1 MTDQDYLARAAE
13 IAEKST
19 EEIPCGCVLVRSGK
33 VITAQFNSQHA
44 DNMAVNHAEIKAIVS
59 ANYTLGKRELTATTA
74 YCTCEPCAMCLTALS
89 YAKVARIVYAKSMA
103 ELSPNDPQAKLDSQK
118 FVKGL
123 NFVPVLEHIPA

>member
-1 MTDQDYLARAAE
+1 VCWCEAA
-13 IAEKST
+13 KLLPPNS
-19 EEIPCGCVLVRSGK
+19 IPDLVGL
-33 VITAQFNSQHA
+33 
-44 DNMAVNHAEIKAIVS
+44 AVNHAEIKAIVS